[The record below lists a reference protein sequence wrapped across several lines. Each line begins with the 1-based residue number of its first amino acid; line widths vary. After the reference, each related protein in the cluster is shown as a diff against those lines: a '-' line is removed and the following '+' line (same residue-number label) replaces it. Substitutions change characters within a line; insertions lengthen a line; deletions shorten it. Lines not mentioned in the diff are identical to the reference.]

1 MDPVPFE
8 NELTFETHR
17 QNDTVEKFHQS
28 YEDAVTDVRATL
40 GESHPLWIDGG
51 PVDADE
57 QFTVTSPGDFDVT
70 IGEFA
75 AGTPDHV
82 DRAVRAAA
90 AAFDE
95 WRQTAVEERV
105 EIFRDAVEEFR
116 ERKFELA
123 ATVSLENGKNRTEA
137 VADVDEAIDFLRFYS
152 RELERHDGYEFDTG
166 EPTPGQ
172 HCRNLLRPYGVFGVI
187 APFNFPIAIL
197 AGMTTGAVITGN
209 TAVVKPA
216 SATPLIAHKF
226 VEILTDA
233 GLPDGV
239 INLVTGGGSIVGQ
252 PLVEHEDVAGIV
264 FTGSREVGLSIERVF
279 QDLGKRGPV
288 IAELGGKNSVIV
300 TTAADIQEA
309 VSGVAM
315 GAFSFSGQKCSAT
328 SRVYVHEDVFDQFLS
343 RLVEKT
349 ESLGIGPAEAEETVV
364 SPVIDDRALERYADI
379 CEQAAAEGTI
389 HTGGDVVDASDLPD
403 GRYVEPTVV
412 SDVPHD
418 HALARE
424 EHFLPFVTVHP
435 VTDLAEAIDKAN
447 DSDYGLCAGLFSEDE
462 SEIETWFDRI
472 DSGMCYVN
480 RAQSATT
487 GALVQAQPF
496 GGWKFSG
503 TTGKFAGGYWY
514 LPQFMREQ
522 SRTHVR
528 DARE

>member
-17 QNDTVEKFHQS
+17 QNDTIEEFHRS
-28 YEDAVTDVRATL
+28 YEDAVTDVRAAL
-40 GESHPLWIDGG
+40 GETHSLWIDGTS
-51 PVDADE
+51 VDADE
-57 QFTVTSPGDFDVT
+57 QFIVRSPGDFDVT
-70 IGEFA
+70 IGAFA
-75 AGTPDHV
+75 AGTPDDV

-90 AAFDE
+90 TAYDE
-95 WRQTAVEERV
+95 WRHTAVEDRV
-105 EIFRDAVEEFR
+105 EIFRNAVEEFR
-116 ERKFELA
+116 ARKFELA

-152 RELERHDGYEFDTG
+152 RELERHDGYDFDTG

-172 HCRNLLRPYGVFGVI
+172 HCRNRLRPYGVFGVI

-197 AGMTTGAVITGN
+197 AGMTAGAVITGN

-239 INLVTGGGSIVGQ
+239 VNLVTGSGSTVGQ

-264 FTGSREVGLSIERVF
+264 FTGSREVGLSIERTF
-279 QDLGKRGPV
+279 QEFGKRGPV

-300 TTAADIQEA
+300 TDTADLEKA

-328 SRVYVHEDVFDQFLS
+328 SRVYVHDDVFDQFLP
-343 RLVEKT
+343 RLIEKT

-389 HTGGDVVDASDLPD
+389 HTGGDVVDDPGLPD

-412 SDVPHD
+412 TDVPHD

-435 VTDLAEAIDKAN
+435 VADLAEAIDKAN

-462 SEIETWFDRI
+462 DEIETWFDRI

-522 SRTHVR
+522 SQTRVR